1 MNTTFTSKTLLS
13 LILVVTLL
21 LSGALLTACSGS
33 GGFSFNLGNGQSG
46 NGGSGGSVA
55 GLSPIIILVLIIAL
69 VGIVALVA
77 LGALG
82 GKK

>member
-1 MNTTFTSKTLLS
+1 MHTTFTTKTILS
-13 LILVVTLL
+13 LVLVLGLL
-21 LSGALLTACSGS
+21 LSSTLLTACSGQ
-33 GGFSFNLGNGQSG
+33 GGFSFNFGQGQSG
-46 NGGSGGSVA
+46 GEGGAA

>member
-1 MNTTFTSKTLLS
+1 MNTTFTTKTLLS
-13 LILVVTLL
+13 LILAVTLL
-21 LSGALLTACSGS
+21 LSGGLLTACSGS
-33 GGFSFNLGNGQSG
+33 GGFSFNFGNGQSG
-46 NGGSGGSVA
+46 GSGGSAA
-55 GLSPIIILVLIIAL
+55 GLSPIILLVLIVAL